1 MNSIFFPRNINK
13 TYKHKTMDNLQQLVM
28 SKAEKWLGAEFDE
41 ATRQEVKNL
50 IDNDQKELVESFYKD
65 LEFGT
70 GGLRG
75 IMGVG
80 TNRMNNYTVGFAT
93 QGLANYL
100 KINFPGEEIRVA
112 VAHDSRNNSRTFAE
126 RVADIFASN
135 GFKVYLFDELRPTP
149 ELSFAIR
156 ELNCQSG
163 VMITA
168 SHNPKEYNG
177 YKAYWSD
184 GSQVTSP
191 HDVNI
196 IKEVEKITEVS
207 QVLTG
212 LNAENITIL
221 DQEFD
226 EKYLAKIK
234 ELQLSADSVARYH
247 DMKIIY
253 TPLHGAG
260 VRLTPAS
267 LKNFGFTNV
276 ISVKE
281 QTVLDGNFPTVA
293 SPNPENR
300 PTLKMAIDLAEKEQ
314 ADLAMATDPDSDRIG
329 LALRNSKGEYVLLN
343 GNQTLVLLM
352 CYQLTRWAETGRIKN
367 GDYVVK
373 TIVSSMMPDA
383 VAEAYGVKCYNCL
396 TGFKFIAKIIRENE
410 GKAQYIGGGEESFGY
425 LGGDYVR
432 DKDGVSACSL
442 AAEAAAW
449 CRDTK
454 GVTLYEWL
462 QDLYVKFGFYR
473 EDLVNVVREGKDGA
487 ELIQNMMVEFRA
499 NPPQSL
505 LGSKV
510 VEVYDYKTL
519 ELKNTVTGEV
529 CPIPGIEDKSN
540 VLQWITEDG
549 TKVSVRPSGT
559 EPKIKFYFG
568 VKAELPSVEEF
579 EKVEAELDAKIEAL
593 KVELKLI

>member
-1 MNSIFFPRNINK
+1 MS
-13 TYKHKTMDNLQQLVM
+13 NLDQLVL
-28 SKAEKWLGAEFDE
+28 SKAQAWLDGDYDE
-41 ATRQEVKNL
+41 ATKAQVRNL
-50 IDNDQKELVESFYKD
+50 MENDHNELVESFYKD

-100 KINFPGEEIRVA
+100 KINFPGEEIKVA
-112 VAHDSRNNSRTFAE
+112 IAHDSRNNSRAFAE
-126 RVADIFASN
+126 RVADIFAAN
-135 GFKVYLFDELRPTP
+135 DFKVYLFDALRPTP

-156 ELNCQSG
+156 ELGCQSG
-163 VMITA
+163 VMVTA

-177 YKAYWSD
+177 YKAYWAD

-212 LNAENITIL
+212 GNPENITIL
-221 DQEFD
+221 GEEFD
-226 EKYLAKIK
+226 KKYLAAIKALSLSPECVANNADLKI
-234 ELQLSADSVARYH
+234 V
-247 DMKIIY
+247 Y

-260 VRLTPAS
+260 VNLVPAS
-267 LKNFGFTNV
+267 LANFGFKNV
-276 ISVKE
+276 ITVKE
-281 QTVLDGNFPTVA
+281 QCVLDGNFPTVA
-293 SPNPENR
+293 SPNPEER
-300 PTLKMAIDLAEKEQ
+300 KTMQMAIDLAQAES
-314 ADLAMATDPDSDRIG
+314 ADLVLATDPDSDRLG
-329 LALRNSKGEYVLLN
+329 VALRTGKGDYVLLN
-343 GNQTLVLLM
+343 GNQTLVLIM
-352 CYQLTRWAETGRIKN
+352 CYQLTRWAELGLIKE

-373 TIVSSMMPDA
+373 TIVTSMMPDA
-383 VAEAYGVKCYNCL
+383 VAAHYGVKCYNCL
-396 TGFKFIAKIIRENE
+396 TGFKYIAKIIREQE
-410 GKAQYIGGGEESFGY
+410 GKHTYIGGGEESFGY
-425 LGGDYVR
+425 LGGSYVR

-454 GVTLYEWL
+454 GMTLYEWL

-473 EDLVNVVREGKDGA
+473 ESLVNVVRKGKDGA
-487 ELIQNMMVEFRA
+487 EQIQNMMVQFRE
-499 NPPQSL
+499 NPPKTI
-505 LGSKV
+505 LGSPV
-510 VEVYDYKTL
+510 VQVYDYKTL
-519 ELKNTVTGEV
+519 EVLDTLSGVKSAIE
-529 CPIPGIEDKSN
+529 GIEDKSN
-540 VLQWITEDG
+540 VLQWVTADG

-568 VKAELPSVEEF
+568 VKATLPSVDQFDE
-579 EKVEAELDAKIEAL
+579 VQAALDAKMEAI
-593 KVELKLI
+593 KAELNL

>member
-1 MNSIFFPRNINK
+1 ME
-13 TYKHKTMDNLQQLVM
+13 NLDKLVL
-28 SKAEKWLGAEFDE
+28 SKAQKWLDGDYDE
-41 ATRQEVKNL
+41 ASKKQVRYLMENDKN
-50 IDNDQKELVESFYKD
+50 ELVESFYKD

-80 TNRMNNYTVGFAT
+80 TNRMNIYTVGFAT

-100 KINFPGEEIRVA
+100 KINFPNEEIRVA
-112 VAHDSRNNSRTFAE
+112 ISHDSRNNSRMFAE

-135 GFKVYLFDELRPTP
+135 GFKVFLFDSLRPTP
-149 ELSFAIR
+149 ELSFTIR
-156 ELNCQSG
+156 QLKCQSG
-163 VMITA
+163 VMVTA

-184 GSQVTSP
+184 GSQVTAP

-212 LNAENITIL
+212 KNKENITIL
-221 DQEFD
+221 DEEFD
-226 EKYLAKIK
+226 KLYLAAIK
-234 ELQLSADSVARYH
+234 KLSLSPESIARFH
-247 DMKIIY
+247 DMKIVY

-267 LKNFGFTNV
+267 LRNFGFSN
-276 ISVKE
+276 IIMVKE
-281 QTVLDGNFPTVA
+281 QAVLDGNFPTVA
-293 SPNPENR
+293 SPNPEER
-300 PTLKMAIDLAEKEQ
+300 KTMKMAIDLAEREH
-314 ADLAMATDPDSDRIG
+314 ADLAMATDPDSDRIA
-329 LALRNSKGEYVLLN
+329 LALRNAKGEYVLLN

-352 CYQLTRWAETGRIKN
+352 CYQLTRWAELGRIKE

-373 TIVSSMMPDA
+373 TIVTSTMPDA
-383 VAEAYGVKCYNCL
+383 VAAYYGVKCYNCL
-396 TGFKFIAKIIRENE
+396 TGFKYIAKVIREHE

-425 LGGDYVR
+425 LAGDYVR

-454 GVTLYEWL
+454 GMTLYEWL

-473 EDLVNVVREGKDGA
+473 EGLVNVVRAGKDGA
-487 ELIQNMMVEFRA
+487 EVIQNMMIEYRN
-499 NPPQSL
+499 NPPKTI
-505 LGSKV
+505 LGEKV
-510 VEVYDYKTL
+510 VKILDYKTL
-519 ELKNTVTGEV
+519 EAIDTATGKRT
-529 CPIPGIEDKSN
+529 PIDGVEDKSN
-540 VLQWITEDG
+540 VLQWFTEDG
-549 TKVSVRPSGT
+549 TRVSVRPSGT
-559 EPKIKFYFG
+559 EPKIKFYFS
-568 VKAELPSVEEF
+568 VKAALPSTDKFEET
-579 EKVEAELDAKIEAL
+579 EAALDAKIEEI
-593 KVELKLI
+593 KKELHLI